1 VQRINLVIILSSII
15 TIPIYIGQ
23 VLVGELFIGPLLFL
37 ILSINIF
44 TTSILLFKL
53 YRDETIEY
61 TKFMK
66 LTLVTPFFTYTLIL
80 YITILFS
87 VFYPSILVMYQVY
100 YPTAGIAFIMFILIA
115 PVLLSPPNYVKSLK
129 IKSTGSLSMD
139 KKYYE
144 NLRAK
149 DYFNADKFI

>member
-1 VQRINLVIILSSII
+1 
-15 TIPIYIGQ
+15 
-23 VLVGELFIGPLLFL
+23 
-37 ILSINIF
+37 
-44 TTSILLFKL
+44 
-53 YRDETIEY
+53 
-61 TKFMK
+61 
-66 LTLVTPFFTYTLIL
+66 
-80 YITILFS
+80 
-87 VFYPSILVMYQVY
+87 MYQVY